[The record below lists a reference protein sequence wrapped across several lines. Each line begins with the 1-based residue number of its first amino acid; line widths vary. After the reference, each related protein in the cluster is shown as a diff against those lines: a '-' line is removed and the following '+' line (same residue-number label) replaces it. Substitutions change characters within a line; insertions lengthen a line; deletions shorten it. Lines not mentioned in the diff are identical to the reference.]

1 MPHSSFSRQASRA
14 GFTLLELMV
23 VLVIISILAGA
34 FIVTGG
40 KMFQDSARKE
50 TAVRLTQLAAMV
62 EQFAQIEGDYP
73 DDRLPKSLSANA
85 VNTGSEALVLAFFAP
100 GYTGSKPSQ
109 AWLGNT
115 DDDSSQKKLTTFA
128 GQELFEITDV
138 WGNPVYYAESL
149 HYSRQATLMAGPDEL
164 FEEQFVDAL
173 RNETTGDWQQP
184 NRFQLISA
192 GMDGFFGTED
202 DITHSR

>member
-1 MPHSSFSRQASRA
+1 MKQTLPHHSARA

-73 DDRLPKSLSANA
+73 DDRLPRSLASNSLN
-85 VNTGSEALVLAFFAP
+85 VGSEALVLALFAP

-109 AWLGNT
+109 AWLANT
-115 DDDSSQKKLTTFA
+115 DEDSSQKKLTTFA
-128 GQELFEITDV
+128 TTDLFEIVDV
-138 WGNPVYYAESL
+138 WGNPIFYRESL
-149 HYSRQATLMAGPDEL
+149 HYDSGDTLLAGPDEL
-164 FEEQFVDAL
+164 FEEQLVDAR
-173 RNETTGDWQQP
+173 RNEITGDWAQP
-184 NRFQLISA
+184 NGFQIISA
-192 GMDGFFGTED
+192 GLDGFFGTD
-202 DITHSR
+202 DDLTHAR